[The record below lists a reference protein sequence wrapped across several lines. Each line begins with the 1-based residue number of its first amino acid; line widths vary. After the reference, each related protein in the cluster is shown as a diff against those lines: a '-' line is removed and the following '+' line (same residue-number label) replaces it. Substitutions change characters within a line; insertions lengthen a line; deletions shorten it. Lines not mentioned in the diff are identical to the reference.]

1 MTQCSFFYLHQL
13 EDCIVTVR
21 AHIVSVGLPLGDLK
35 GENDLGR
42 SRECIARGSQLVDGG
57 GSVSGRYHR
66 HAITR
71 NDKHFCAVLSQ
82 VQWRLATT
90 IRRTRNAEKV
100 GTTLSFTAGSAE
112 STAVIF
118 TALLAFTVGSAF
130 FGKTSWTAVGG
141 GMLAA
146 KAIATVRSSI
156 ILIVADGKA
165 RLAGA
170 RESARRDAST
180 KVVPTERLRV
190 DGLDECSEGSKG
202 NEAREPHD
210 DESEAKEASEA
221 SVTAVKPVWYGWYGT
236 GGRYSNEA
244 RTVAL
249 PCPALFCPAPSTIN
263 AA

>member
-1 MTQCSFFYLHQL
+1 MFIFYLHQL

-21 AHIVSVGLPLGDLK
+21 PHIVSVGLPLGDLK

-90 IRRTRNAEKV
+90 IRRTRNADKV
-100 GTTLSFTAGSAE
+100 GTTLSFTAGTAE

-118 TALLAFTVGSAF
+118 TALLAFAVGSAF
-130 FGKTSWTAVGG
+130 FGKTSWTAVGR

-180 KVVPTERLRV
+180 KVVPTERLTV
-190 DGLDECSEGSKG
+190 GQCKEGSRQG
-202 NEAREPHD
+202 NEANEANETSEPHD
-210 DESEAKEASEA
+210 DESKAREGSEAREAREGSEA
-221 SVTAVKPVWYGWYGT
+221 SVTAVST
-236 GGRYSNEA
+236 
-244 RTVAL
+244 AL
-249 PCPALFCPAPSTIN
+249 PLFGTAHCSNQSTNVTNSKCGII
-263 AA
+263 